1 MNRTKNFI
9 KTVLCVTTV
18 IFASCE
24 KETSEGEELDIK
36 INSVIPPEF
45 VKVVEDLGIEVYKGT
60 NPPIVEGTFNM
71 NPNLLLNTNIPG
83 DVSINTGFVAYRIT
97 FFDQSSE
104 DFGIKFNAVA
114 SGESEASNGAVI
126 SGSGNNFTVYGRST
140 VTVGANSVVLG
151 VVYSGII
158 EGNSIKNLKRAIV
171 CIDDSKNGGV
181 LLSNGMARVFHDP
194 DKDSPKLP

>member
-1 MNRTKNFI
+1 MKQSNYFV
-9 KTVLCVTTV
+9 KTALCLAVL
-18 IFASCE
+18 IFAGCE

-36 INSVIPPEF
+36 INSVIPQEF
-45 VKVVEDLGIEVYKGT
+45 VKIVQDLGIEIHRGT
-60 NPPIVEGTFNM
+60 TPPIVEGTFNM
-71 NPNLLLNTNIPG
+71 NPNLLLSTNISG
-83 DVSINTGFVAYRIT
+83 DVPVNTGFVAYRIT

-104 DFGIKFNAVA
+104 GNGIKFNAVA

-151 VVYSGII
+151 VVYSGTV
-158 EGNSIKNLKRAIV
+158 EGNSIKNLKRSIV
-171 CIDDSKNGGV
+171 CIDDSNNGGV

-194 DKDSPKLP
+194 DKDSPKIP

>member
-1 MNRTKNFI
+1 MKQLKYFI
-9 KTVLCVTTV
+9 KTALCLAVL
-18 IFASCE
+18 IFAGCE

-45 VKVVEDLGIEVYKGT
+45 VKVVQDLGIEIHRGT
-60 NPPIVEGTFNM
+60 TPPLVEGTFNM
-71 NPNLLLNTNIPG
+71 NPNLLLSTNIPG
-83 DVSINTGFVAYRIT
+83 DVAVNTGFVAYRIT

-104 DFGIKFNAVA
+104 NNAIKFNAVA

-126 SGSGNNFTVYGRST
+126 SGSDNNFTVYGRST

-151 VVYSGII
+151 VIYSGKV
-158 EGNSIKNLKRAIV
+158 EGNSIKNLKRSIV

-194 DKDSPKLP
+194 DKDSPKIP